1 MLDHP
6 TEQLLESLGVRILS
20 RLSVGIAV
28 TRDGA
33 IIYANDAFAS
43 MMGMDPEQLPGTAH
57 PFLQERHIGVE
68 MLTAIRRD
76 LASGNIE
83 QPLRVR
89 YERGDEF
96 PAWNEV
102 QVFEEGA
109 HRVWMHRDITQQ
121 MGAHELWQRYEKLVD
136 ASRQFMALVDRSY
149 TYELVNQSFAALF
162 NTEPEAMN
170 GTIAPTVWGNA
181 LYESMVEP
189 CLDRCFRGEEVHV
202 QRWLTLPSGAR
213 RHLDMVYSPY
223 HDKGGDV
230 QHAVFVA
237 WDNTEEMI
245 ATDTVRDLNRALEQR
260 VEDRTAELQDTLQ
273 ELEAFNYTIA
283 HDLRSPLRFLR
294 SFAHMLEEEAGDR
307 LGDSG
312 RYYCTMISRG
322 VAEMQH
328 LIDRLLDFSR
338 LSRKPVMLEPC
349 DLDAVIASAWET
361 VSVGESMKLD
371 TQPLPRCQGDPSLLK
386 QVFVN
391 LLGNATKFTRGTEDP
406 QAWVYAEAS
415 PPDSVQICV
424 RDNGIGFH
432 MTHAE
437 AMFAPFKQIHDQAG
451 NQGSGLGLAIV
462 RRIVERH
469 GGTVWAEGEEGVGA
483 SIHVRLN
490 ACEIHL
496 EDKPENSGGTI
507 PVSISAP

>member
-20 RLSVGIAV
+20 RLSVGIAI
-28 TRDGA
+28 TREGR
-33 IIYANDAFAS
+33 ITYANDAFAS
-43 MMGMDPEQLPGTAH
+43 MMGIDPDCLPGALH
-57 PFLQERHIGVE
+57 PFLMESHIGAD
-68 MLTAIRRD
+68 MLGAVQHA
-76 LASGNIE
+76 LAEGNFKH
-83 QPLRVR
+83 PLRVR
-89 YERGDEF
+89 YERSDGF
-96 PAWNEV
+96 PAWNEA
-102 QVFEEGA
+102 QIFAEGV
-109 HRVWMHRDITQQ
+109 HRVWIHRDITQQ
-121 MGAHELWQRYEKLVD
+121 LGAHELWQRYERLVD
-136 ASRQFMALVDRSY
+136 SSRQFMALVDRSY
-149 TYELVNQSFAALF
+149 TYELVNRSFAALF
-162 NTEPEAMN
+162 NADPHAMN

-181 LYESMVEP
+181 LYESMVLP
-189 CLDRCFRGEEVHV
+189 CLERCFMGEEVHI

-223 HDKGGDV
+223 RDKSGQV

-237 WDNTEEMI
+237 WDNTEEKI

-294 SFAHMLEEEAGDR
+294 SFASMLEEEAAGR

-312 RYYCTMISRG
+312 QYYCTMISRG

-328 LIDRLLDFSR
+328 MIDRLLDFSR
-338 LSRKPVMLEPC
+338 LSRKPVLLEPC
-349 DLDAVIASAWET
+349 DLDAVVASAWEIA
-361 VSVGESMKLD
+361 SVGESMQLEVN
-371 TQPLPRCQGDPSLLK
+371 PLPGCQGDPSLLK

-391 LLGNATKFTRGTEDP
+391 LLGNAAKFTRGAEVP
-406 QAWVYAEAS
+406 RAWVYAEAA
-415 PPDSVQICV
+415 PADSVQICV

-432 MTHAE
+432 MNHAE

-451 NQGSGLGLAIV
+451 NPGSGLGLAIV

-469 GGTVWAEGEEGVGA
+469 GGAVWAEGEEGVGA

-490 ACEIHL
+490 AI
-496 EDKPENSGGTI
+496 DPSGADRADG
-507 PVSISAP
+507 PGGDLALSELSP

>member
-1 MLDHP
+1 VLDHP
-6 TEQLLESLGVRILS
+6 TEQLLESMGVRILS
-20 RLSVGIAV
+20 RLSVGIAI
-28 TRDGA
+28 TREGD
-33 IIYANDAFAS
+33 ITYCNDAFAS
-43 MMGMDPEQLPGTAH
+43 MMGMEPDRLPGTVH
-57 PFLQERHIGVE
+57 PFLQERHAGAE
-68 MLTAIRRD
+68 SLNTIRKA
-76 LASGNIE
+76 LEAGNIE
-83 QPLRVR
+83 RPLRIR

-102 QVFEEGA
+102 QVFKESEF
-109 HRVWMHRDITQQ
+109 RVWMHRDVTQQ

-136 ASRQFMALVDRSY
+136 SSRQFMALVDRSY
-149 TYELVNQSFAALF
+149 TYELVNRSFAALF

-170 GTIAPTVWGNA
+170 GTIAPTVWGTA

-189 CLDRCFRGEEVHV
+189 CLERCFRGEEVHV

-223 HDKGGDV
+223 RDKGGDV

-237 WDNTEEMI
+237 WDNTEEKI
-245 ATDTVRDLNRALEQR
+245 ATDTVHELNKALEQR
-260 VEDRTAELQDTLQ
+260 VEERTAELQDTLQ

-294 SFAHMLEEEAGDR
+294 SFARMLEEETGDS

-349 DLDAVIASAWET
+349 DLDTVIASAWET
-361 VSVGESMKLD
+361 VSVGETMAL
-371 TQPLPRCQGDPSLLK
+371 TVEPLPRCQGDPSLLK

-391 LLGNATKFTRGTEDP
+391 LLGNATKFTRGAEAP
-406 QAWVYAEAS
+406 RAWVYAEAC
-415 PPDSVQICV
+415 PADSVQICV

-432 MTHAE
+432 MNHAE

-469 GGTVWAEGEEGVGA
+469 GGTVWAEGVEGIGA

-490 ACEIHL
+490 ACDAAMVE
-496 EDKPENSGGTI
+496 PAGGPGEPI
-507 PVSISAP
+507 PTPISAP